1 MAVETLRDED
11 LRLMELLKRMR
22 EELEQPIP
30 HLEALRSDLGKALEL
45 LQVRNE
51 ALLRARG
58 ASLQADPLT
67 GLLNRGAFEE
77 ALAQVHQSGEVFS
90 LVWVELDSLPGVAQ
104 RLGPQVAE
112 EALRRVG
119 QLVRR
124 ALRASDAAARVGEG
138 ELALILRGISG
149 DRAFGVCER
158 LRVAVLKYPWQT
170 LHPDLRLTLSL
181 GFASREDEPSSEAV
195 AERARRFLAEA
206 VASGGNQTF
215 PGFYY

>member
-1 MAVETLRDED
+1 MSAETLRDED
-11 LRLMELLKRMR
+11 LRLMELLRHMR
-22 EELEQPIP
+22 EELKRPIP
-30 HLEALRSDLGKALEL
+30 HLEALRLDLERALEL

-58 ASLQADPLT
+58 TLVQADPLT
-67 GLLNRGAFEE
+67 GLLSKEAFGE

-90 LVWVELDSLPGVAQ
+90 LVWVGLDGLSQVTRRLDPGV
-104 RLGPQVAE
+104 VE

-124 ALRASDAAARVGEG
+124 ALRVSDIAGRVGEV

-170 LHPDLRLTLSL
+170 LHPELQLTLSL
-181 GFASREDEPSSEAV
+181 GFASRGDEPSPEAV

-206 VASGGNQTF
+206 VDSGGNQTF
-215 PGFYY
+215 PGLYY